1 MQDQIIMQIIK
12 REEWYNLKIKLK
24 IFYLLINNNYNKK

>member
-1 MQDQIIMQIIK
+1 MQDQIIMQIIN
-12 REEWYNLKIKLK
+12 REEWYNLKMKLK

>member
-1 MQDQIIMQIIK
+1 MQDQIIMQIIN